1 MPRTEAPCF
10 ISRFPLMLRS
20 PKCYL
25 LVIAILFA
33 AIGALIYE
41 KLQSNRGAAR
51 SLTNASLAIL
61 PFENLG
67 GENAD
72 AYFVDGI
79 QDGIVERLAR
89 IPQLKVISHT
99 SPLTYKSAPENIAE
113 ISRQLGV
120 THILKGGVRKNGA
133 ALRVNIQ
140 LVEAATGSDLWV
152 ESFDD
157 DVAQL
162 FSVETNVARMA
173 AAKLQVRLTAQEEEA
188 LAAKPTENSEAYD
201 DYLRALAD
209 TRRTKNTPANYLNAQ
224 KCLRKAVRLDPRFAL
239 AWALLS
245 YVDSRGYGTLNL
257 QPTAVLR
264 EEARQ
269 SAEIALALE
278 PRLGEAWVARGY
290 YNYGCTGDLTAAK
303 QAFDKAKEFLPNSS
317 RIPESLA
324 FIARRTGQWDRSDS
338 YFKEAERLDPRSIGL
353 LSSHAQLDI
362 MLRRFPEAMRK
373 IHQILEIAPG
383 DIDASVEAA
392 AVAQAQGDLSGAAAV
407 LASVRPSEED
417 PTAWEIV
424 AYQAILE
431 RRPTPIIGSLQEILA
446 KPHPGLGYLNGE
458 LRFWLGWLQEVA
470 GDEAAAQQT
479 WRDARRE
486 LETDLIEQPENTS
499 LIRDLALVEMSLGD
513 KAAAFSLVER
523 AMAVRPMEKDAANFS
538 QTVEVLARVAARM
551 NEPARSI
558 AALQEIM
565 AKPGNGALAIG
576 MPLTPAL
583 LRLDPMFDLI
593 QNDPRFQKLSSS
605 SQEEVA
611 NKR

>member
-1 MPRTEAPCF
+1 M
-10 ISRFPLMLRS
+10 SRFPLMPRAS
-20 PKCYL
+20 KCYL
-25 LVIAILFA
+25 LVIAILIG
-33 AIGALIYE
+33 AIGALVYA
-41 KLQSNRGAAR
+41 KFWSNRGAAR
-51 SLTNASLAIL
+51 SLPNASLAIL
-61 PFENLG
+61 PFENLS
-67 GENAD
+67 GENVD
-72 AYFVDGI
+72 TYFVDGI
-79 QDGIVERLAR
+79 QDGILGRLAR
-89 IPQLKVISHT
+89 IAQLKVVSHT
-99 SPLTYKSAPENIAE
+99 SPLTYKSGPQDISE

-120 THILKGGVRKNGA
+120 THILKGGVRKNGP

-157 DVAQL
+157 NVTQL

-173 AAKLQVRLTAQEEEA
+173 AAKLQVRLTDQEEQA
-188 LAAKPTENSEAYD
+188 VAARPTENSEAYD

-209 TRRTKNTPANYLNAQ
+209 TRRSKNTPANYLNAQ

-278 PRLGEAWVARGY
+278 PLLGEAWVAKGY
-290 YNYGCTGDLTAAK
+290 YNYSCTGDFTAAK

-324 FIARRTGQWDRSDS
+324 FIARRTGEWDRSDF
-338 YFKEAERLDPRSIGL
+338 YFKEAERLDPRSISL
-353 LSSHAQLDI
+353 LSSHAQLHI

-373 IHQILEIAPG
+373 IQQILEIAPG

-392 AVAQAQGDLSGAAAV
+392 AVAQVEGALLDAAAV
-407 LASVRPSEED
+407 LAPLHPSEED
-417 PTAWEIV
+417 PTAWETF

-431 RRPTPIIGSLQEILA
+431 RRPTPMIGSLQGILA

-470 GDEAAAQQT
+470 GDVAAAQET

-486 LETDLIEQPENTS
+486 LETELIEQPENTS
-499 LIRDLALVEMSLGD
+499 LIQDLALVEMSLGD

-538 QTVEVLARVAARM
+538 QTVEVLARVAARL

-565 AKPGNGALAIG
+565 AKPGNGALAVN
-576 MPLTPAL
+576 MPLTPAI
-583 LRLDPMFDLI
+583 LRLDPMFDPLR
-593 QNDPRFQKLSSS
+593 NDPRFQKLSSP